1 MTNNQKLNE
10 LEKSVLSLK
19 EENSN
24 LLNQLLQADELNK
37 LRLKKL
43 GDELELLRVEVFE
56 DNYLL
61 FFGL

>member
-56 DNYLL
+56 DNYLF